1 MTVLID
7 SIAGLREQLAQAA
20 AEAAMNGDA
29 GTIALVPT
37 MGALHAGHVALVERA
52 QELADIVVVSL
63 FVNPLQFGR
72 GEDLDRYPR
81 TLDDDLR
88 VLRDA
93 GVPFLFA
100 PSAAG
105 MYPRGG
111 SETSVT
117 ASGVAGTLEGASRP
131 GHFDGVLTVVA
142 KLLNIVQPDTVL
154 FGQKDAQQAFLV
166 GRMIENLDLPVR
178 QEIVETVRDRDGLAL
193 SSRNRFLGAEERQA
207 ALAIPAMLAAA
218 ETSAGEGVA
227 AVRAAAEAVAAGEPL
242 LELDYFTVVDPD
254 TFAPVAEDHAGEA
267 QVLIAARVGTTR
279 LIDNGRLRIG

>member
-7 SIAGLREQLAQAA
+7 SIAELREQLAQAA

-29 GTIALVPT
+29 GSIALVPT
-37 MGALHAGHVALVERA
+37 MGALHDGHLALVERA

-72 GEDLDRYPR
+72 GEDLDQYPR

-88 VLRDA
+88 VLRDS

-100 PSAAG
+100 PSAAA

-111 SETSVT
+111 SETRVT
-117 ASGVAGTLEGASRP
+117 AGGVANTFEGRSRP
-131 GHFDGVLTVVA
+131 GHFDGVLTVVT
-142 KLLNIVQPDTVL
+142 KLLNIVQPDVVL

-178 QEIVETVRDRDGLAL
+178 QEVVETVRDDDGLAL
-193 SSRNRFLGAEERQA
+193 SSRNRFLSADERRAARVIPTMLEAAESSADRGVDA
-207 ALAIPAMLAAA
+207 VVAAA
-218 ETSAGEGVA
+218 QSVAMGERLV
-227 AVRAAAEAVAAGEPL
+227 
-242 LELDYFTVVDPD
+242 ELDYFAVVDPD
-254 TFAPVAEDHAGEA
+254 TFAGVPDDHRGPA

-279 LIDNGRLRIG
+279 LIDNGRILIG

>member
-7 SIAGLREQLAQAA
+7 SITELREQLAQAT

-29 GTIALVPT
+29 GSIALVPT
-37 MGALHAGHVALVERA
+37 MGALHDGHLALVARA

-72 GEDLDRYPR
+72 GEDLDQYPR

-100 PSAAG
+100 PSAAE

-111 SETSVT
+111 SETRVT
-117 ASGVAGTLEGASRP
+117 AAGVANGYEGRSRP

-142 KLLNIVQPDTVL
+142 KLLNIVQPDVVL

-178 QEIVETVRDRDGLAL
+178 QEVVETVRDDDGLAL
-193 SSRNRFLGAEERQA
+193 SSRNRFLSADERRA
-207 ALAIPAMLAAA
+207 ARVIPAMLEAAESSADRGVDAVVAAA
-218 ETSAGEGVA
+218 QSVAMGERLV
-227 AVRAAAEAVAAGEPL
+227 
-242 LELDYFTVVDPD
+242 ELDYFAVVDPD
-254 TFAPVAEDHAGEA
+254 TFAAVPDDHRGAA
-267 QVLIAARVGTTR
+267 QVLIAARVGATR
-279 LIDNGRLRIG
+279 LIDNGRILIG